1 MLYIYDILVNF
12 TDGDRIYEF
21 FEWDSRDVVEH
32 IKKIPLIR
40 VDTETLIDIYNNDVV
55 VEIELLKDIYLKTEV
70 YNNDYHQV
78 VEYACLLSDNMKV
91 LAVEF
96 DSYGNTL
103 YKSNLLVDEEEEVL
117 TLGNGIKI
125 RSIKYQ
131 IKNSQK
137 EDIYLTRKEM
147 SRKKYLLTELKKCFS
162 NKNYQKLNYLYEELY
177 NDDNNSIE
185 EKYNKLVYEIN
196 NNYSSN
202 HNEIY
207 NILRLS
213 NKKKT
218 TSN

>member
-1 MLYIYDILVNF
+1 MINVYDIVLNLL
-12 TDGDRIYEF
+12 DGKRVYES
-21 FEWDSRDVVEH
+21 FEWEKIDNVEH

-40 VDTETLIDIYNNDVV
+40 VDTETLIDIYNNNVV
-55 VEIELLKDIYLKTEV
+55 VEAQLLKDIYLKTEV

-91 LAVEF
+91 VAVEF

-103 YKSNLLVDEEEEVL
+103 YKSNLLLDEEEEIL
-117 TLGNGIKI
+117 ALSNEIKI
-125 RSIKYQ
+125 RSLKYQ
-131 IKNSQK
+131 IKESQN
-137 EDIYLTRKEM
+137 EDIYLTRNEM
-147 SRKKYLLTELKKCFS
+147 IRKKYLLTELKKCFT
-162 NKNYQKLNYLYEELY
+162 NKNYEKLNYLYEELY
-177 NDDNNSIE
+177 NEDDKLIE
-185 EKYNKLVYEIN
+185 EKYNKLIYEIN

-202 HNEIY
+202 HNKIY